1 LHDAGLVPDM
11 PAPIHALLTGREGD
25 WDRRLV
31 IETAPAFAIIGE
43 EFQLQ
48 LRIEDQGAIPAGL
61 AGRSEILIA
70 IDGEEP
76 RPFTCPWARP

>member
-1 LHDAGLVPDM
+1 M

-48 LRIEDQGAIPAGL
+48 FGSRIRARSRPAWPG
-61 AGRSEILIA
+61 GPRS
-70 IDGEEP
+70 
-76 RPFTCPWARP
+76 